1 MADIDNSPNIITEA
15 GDYNLEKISIVSYR
29 KSDELGAPYEM
40 NIKPIT
46 TSIEL
51 TESIFS
57 GFMVGSVTVFDSQ
70 DIRTV
75 LPITG
80 LDRLEL
86 AFSTP
91 GMPGVNAVRESGHP
105 FHIYKVDQVTRDS
118 TNPRAQFYKIYFCS
132 KEMYYNSLNRV
143 SRAFTGPLEY
153 GIESILREESFLNSK
168 KIFNFEKTKTN
179 TKYVIPNLKPL
190 EAINLLASQALSGLY
205 NNAGYMFYETCRGF
219 NFRSLE
225 SMLAL
230 GGAVARPSKF
240 SYGYQITNTGD
251 RNVETD
257 MRSVMTY
264 TFDRPVNTM
273 FNINEGMYASR
284 LVNVDGFYKTIEE
297 NDFDYAAS
305 FGKYFHTEHE
315 SGAKSDIKSLLPLNK
330 FENTNKDLSQ
340 FPLAKLM
347 SATST
352 SKIHNDY
359 EIINPKENMQI
370 RLSQRVQMRNVN
382 LGLKV
387 YGNTLLNAGD
397 IITFDMPVL
406 RPVGE
411 GERQQSNPYYA
422 GRYLITSLKH
432 TISQVDEKHI
442 MDIECMKDAVRNPLP
457 IETDNNSLIEREWT
471 RDTIDIY
478 EQDSQY
484 LTGDLLGDLE

>member
-1 MADIDNSPNIITEA
+1 MANINETPNVIAQA

-29 KSDELGAPYEM
+29 KSDELGGPYEM

-46 TSIEL
+46 TTIEL

-70 DIRTV
+70 DVRTI

-91 GMPGVNAVRESGHP
+91 GMPGINGIREEGHP
-105 FHIYKVDQVTRDS
+105 FHIYKVDQVTRDT
-118 TNPRAQFYKIYFCS
+118 TNARAQFYKIYFCS
-132 KEMYYNSLNRV
+132 KEMYFNSLNRV
-143 SRAFTGPLEY
+143 SRAFSGPIEF
-153 GIESILREESFLNSK
+153 GIESILREKNFLNSK

-179 TKYVIPNLKPL
+179 TKYVIPHLKPL
-190 EAINLLASQALSGLY
+190 EAINLLGSQAISGLY
-205 NNAGYMFYETCRGF
+205 NNAGYMFYETSKGF

-240 SYGYQITNTGD
+240 SYNYQITNADD
-251 RNVETD
+251 RNVEVD
-257 MRSVMTY
+257 MRSVLNY
-264 TFDRPVNTM
+264 SFERPVNTM
-273 FNINEGMYASR
+273 FNINEGMYASK
-284 LVNVDGFYKTIEE
+284 LVNSDNFYKTITE
-297 NDFDYAAS
+297 NDFDYAS
-305 FGKYFHTEHE
+305 SYGQYFHTEHE
-315 SGAKSDIKSLLPLNK
+315 DGKKSDLKSLLPINK
-330 FENTNKDLSQ
+330 FEDTNKDLGQ
-340 FPLAKLM
+340 FPLSKLLN
-347 SATST
+347 ATST

-359 EIINPKENMQI
+359 ELVNPKDNMQI

-411 GERQQSNPYYA
+411 NEKTQSNPYYA

-432 TISQVDEKHI
+432 TISQADEKHI
-442 MDIECMKDAVRNPLP
+442 MDIECMKDAVRTALP
-457 IETDNNSLIEREWT
+457 IETEDNSLLERNWT

-484 LTGDLLGDLE
+484 LTGDLLGELE